1 MSPNRIHAAACLLA
15 LLAAPLAG
23 MEATDSEKRS
33 FDLAAV
39 DGRRFLLVDNINGSI
54 AVRAG
59 GERVELELVKLYRA
73 KSAEALERARRES
86 RLGVEQEPGRLA
98 LVQDGEFRCDRSAHR
113 RLCEN
118 EAGERGYEVEF
129 DWTLTVP
136 ADLDLEVRTVNGGR
150 VEVAGVHGR
159 VEAANVNGAVK
170 LSGLRGATRAETVNG
185 DVEASFDAVPPGD
198 LSFATVNGELDL
210 AFPPG
215 FGAELKAHTLNGE
228 VLTDFP
234 FQALTPPPA
243 AARDGQG
250 RHRLSGGA
258 VRLGAG
264 GPRLEC
270 ETVNGDILIRARG

>member
-1 MSPNRIHAAACLLA
+1 MSPNRIRAAACLLA
-15 LLAAPLAG
+15 LLAAPVAG
-23 MEATDSEKRS
+23 LEARDSEKRS

-39 DGRRFLLVDNINGSI
+39 DGRRFLLVDNVNGSI

-59 GERVELELVKLYRA
+59 GARVELELVKVYRA
-73 KSAEALERARRES
+73 KSGDALERARRES
-86 RLGVEQEPGRLA
+86 RLAVEQEPGRLA
-98 LVQDGEFRCDRSAHR
+98 LVQDGKFRCDRSPHR

-118 EAGERGYEVEF
+118 AAEERGYEVEF

-136 ADLDLEVRTVNGGR
+136 ADLDLEVRTVNGGN
-150 VEVAGVHGR
+150 VEVAGVRGR

-170 LSGLRGATRAETVNG
+170 LAGLRGATRAETVNG
-185 DVEASFDAVPPGD
+185 DVEASFDAVPTGE
-198 LSFATVNGELDL
+198 LSFASVNGELDL
-210 AFPPG
+210 AFPAG
-215 FGAELKAHTLNGE
+215 FGADLSAHTLNGE

-234 FQALTPPPA
+234 FQTLAPPPA
-243 AARDGQG
+243 AERDGRG
-250 RHRLSGGA
+250 RYRLSGGN